1 MKPYRPSNGTDG
13 CIFEDAFCNR
23 CQKDVPPDPD
33 HGRDL
38 GECQIHND
46 ALLGLKPTEWVQEDD
61 GTRPRCTAF
70 EPIKPAANADPL
82 IRQPGDPDMPG
93 QQTLFTKE
101 QP

>member
-1 MKPYRPSNGTDG
+1 MKPYMPSNGTEG
-13 CIFEDAFCNR
+13 CQFEGRMCDR

-33 HGRDL
+33 AGRDV

-46 ALLGLKPTEWVQEDD
+46 ALLGIQPKEWVEDEA
-61 GTRPRCTAF
+61 GPRCTAF

-93 QQTLFTKE
+93 QQTLFTE
-101 QP
+101 PT